1 MLAAMP
7 TGDDHQRQTRVKTV
21 TTSFGSYFEYP
32 RPEFDVADIFRL
44 YGDEY
49 RRKHPLT
56 WQQLRVMR
64 DLEQC
69 RTPALGGHVDQ
80 CDQCGVKHISY
91 NSCRNRHCPKCQ
103 GSQRERWLET
113 QRAALL
119 PIEYYHVVFTLPE
132 ELNLLAQWNSRC
144 CYTLLFRAASATLL
158 EFGQRHLGGELGITA
173 VLHTWGQALQLHPH
187 VHCIVTGG
195 ALAADGRSWKS
206 CPPGFLFPVRALS
219 EVFRGKYCAGLQ
231 RALAAGELQLPP
243 AGEWSDPARSRELIA
258 ALAGRD
264 WVVYAKRP
272 VAGPE
277 QTLEY
282 LSRYT
287 HSVAISNW
295 RIVSVADGKVSF
307 RWKDYRD
314 DEREKIM
321 TLDADEFIRRF
332 LLHVLP
338 AGWVRIRHYG
348 VLANGRRARR
358 LAEWRELLAAKPA
371 VTESEKTGM
380 AEQVEKEDNGATC
393 PCCGKGR
400 MIRLF
405 ELARSG
411 SLPLQTVSLK
421 LAA

>member
-1 MLAAMP
+1 MLVSMLTSNNNRP
-7 TGDDHQRQTRVKTV
+7 QVEVKVT

-32 RPEFDVADIFRL
+32 KPEIEVADIFRW
-44 YGDEY
+44 YGEEY

-56 WQQLRVMR
+56 RPQLQVMR
-64 DLEQC
+64 DIEQC
-69 RTPALGGHVDQ
+69 RTSALGGHVDQ
-80 CDQCGVKHISY
+80 CDQCGVKRISY

-132 ELNLLAQWNSRC
+132 ELNVLAQWNPRF
-144 CYTLLFRAASATLL
+144 CYTLLFQAASATLL
-158 EFGQRHLGGELGITA
+158 EFGQRHLDGEIGITA

-206 CPPGFLFPVRALS
+206 CPSGFLFPVRALS

-231 RALAAGELQLPP
+231 RALADGELQLPP
-243 AGEWSDPARSRELIA
+243 AGEWSDPARSWELVA
-258 ALAGRD
+258 ELAGRD

-272 VAGPE
+272 VAGAE

-295 RIVSVADGKVSF
+295 RIVSVEEGKVSF

-321 TLDADEFIRRF
+321 TLDAEEFIRRF

-338 AGWVRIRHYG
+338 AGLVRIRHYG
-348 VLANGRRARR
+348 VLANGRREKR
-358 LAEWRELLAAKPA
+358 LAEWRELLAAKPVA
-371 VTESEKTGM
+371 VESEKTEM
-380 AEQVEKEDNGATC
+380 AEQVEKEGPDEQC

-400 MIRLF
+400 MIRLY

-411 SLPLQTVSLK
+411 SPPLQTLCLK